1 MRLALVQFPEASTGT
16 SMMLKN
22 QRPESRSYR
31 TFGSDVK
38 TLSPAAG
45 ELITELKKTSGWTL
59 STPSAVPALVKVLSR
74 PLTKRTNCEGPAA
87 PSVSG
92 ANCIPGGNVPVSA
105 GPVTVSKLVVTVCGA
120 SGTTSVSELV
130 ATVCGA
136 EGEEGVAASAEEGF
150 GGHCASGSAPG

>member
-59 STPSAVPALVKVLSR
+59 STPSAVSPLLKGLKPAFTER
-74 PLTKRTNCEGPAA
+74 GNCEGPPA
-87 PSVSG
+87 PSVAG
-92 ANCIPGGNVPVSA
+92 GDRIPGGN
-105 GPVTVSKLVVTVCGA
+105 GA
-120 SGTTSVSELV
+120 
-130 ATVCGA
+130 
-136 EGEEGVAASAEEGF
+136 
-150 GGHCASGSAPG
+150 